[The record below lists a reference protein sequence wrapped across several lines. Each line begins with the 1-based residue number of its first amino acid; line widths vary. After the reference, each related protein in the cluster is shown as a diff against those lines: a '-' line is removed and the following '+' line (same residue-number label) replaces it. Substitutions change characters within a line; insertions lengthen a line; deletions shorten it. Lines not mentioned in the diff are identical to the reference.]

1 MPPADLVDPPPEAA
15 ALPSQVP
22 AISVDIGERSVFSA
36 WWPLATSWLFMG
48 LELPAVSAA
57 LARLPDPTISLAAYG
72 GVIFPLA
79 LLIESPIIMLLSA
92 STALSKDLRSH
103 QLVGR
108 FMWTAG
114 LGFTALHALVAWT
127 PLYDLVVGNLLGVP
141 DAIREPARIGLQIM
155 TPWTIAI
162 AYRRY
167 EQGLLIRFGRS
178 KLVGAGTAVRL
189 LTNVSVLVFGVVHGG
204 IPGYV
209 IGPLAVVSSV
219 VAEAIF
225 AGVCAR
231 AIEKGPLR
239 EAPEVMPVLTQKRF
253 LAFYVPLLIS
263 PLFVFLA
270 MPLTSAAISRM
281 PRALESLAVWPA
293 LTGIVFTLRSTGFA
307 LNEVVVAM
315 LDRPGAR
322 PALERFTRTLALVTS
337 AILLAL
343 AATPLG
349 RAWFT
354 HVAGLPENLVALAVA
369 GIVISVP
376 MPALSTAQSLW
387 QGTLVHGHRTRG
399 VTESVAVFLVVTGI
413 VLNAGIVYG
422 KVTGLYVGL
431 AAFVLGNVAQTLWL
445 RMRAQEDA

>member
-1 MPPADLVDPPPEAA
+1 VPPTDLLEPPPEAA
-15 ALPSQVP
+15 AFAP
-22 AISVDIGERSVFSA
+22 AIPAIAPVAGQRSVFST

-108 FMWTAG
+108 FMWSAG

-127 PLYDLVVGNLLGVP
+127 PLFDVVVGNLLGVP
-141 DAIREPARIGLQIM
+141 DAIREPARIGLRIM

-162 AYRRY
+162 GFRRY
-167 EQGLLIRFGRS
+167 QQGLLIRFGRS

-189 LTNVSVLVFGVVHGG
+189 LTNVSVLTLGVVSQRL
-204 IPGYV
+204 PGYV
-209 IGPLAVVSSV
+209 IGPLAVIASV

-231 AIEKGPLR
+231 AIERGPLR
-239 EAPEVMPVLTQKRF
+239 AAPEVMPVLTQKRF
-253 LAFYVPLLIS
+253 LAFYLPLLLS
-263 PLFVFLA
+263 PLIVFLA

-315 LDRPGAR
+315 LDRPDAK

-337 AILLAL
+337 GILLAL

-354 HVAGLPENLVALAVA
+354 YVAGLPENLVALAVL
-369 GIVISVP
+369 GIVIAIP

-387 QGTLVHGHRTRG
+387 QGALVHAHRTRG

-413 VLNAGIVYG
+413 VLDAGIVFG
-422 KVTGLYVGL
+422 RVTGLYVGL
-431 AAFVLGNVAQTLWL
+431 VAFVLGNVAQTLWL
-445 RMRAQEDA
+445 RMRAQEVA